1 MKKKFYIKMR
11 PTCSNFNGLLDDH
24 YILENELASDAAYNL
39 YKARDSLS
47 GETFNIKVFKKYYSE
62 IENEIKFSRLV
73 TQSNNTYFQKY
84 ITSSEGLIEY
94 NDINENNK
102 YKYIIF
108 ENCLKGDLYD
118 YIKCTESGLEENNCK
133 ILFYKILKAI
143 QTLHQMGI
151 SHNNI
156 KAQNILFDGE
166 NFDIKI
172 SDLSASSFSKNENGK
187 KILKTKR
194 VGSDVYMAPE
204 IILGHCYDGEK
215 VDIFSLGVLLFFIM
229 NYSPPF
235 PIAKVIKNNNLSQ
248 RLYSLIKE
256 KKNINL
262 YWKYMEKYTIKKQL
276 SNEFKNL
283 FIKMVS
289 YNPKERP
296 TIEQI
301 LNDDWLKNITNLK
314 EDEFKKYEQKLV
326 CELKEREEIMNVSK

>member
-1 MKKKFYIKMR
+1 MR
-11 PTCSNFNGLLDDH
+11 PTCSNFNGNLDDH
-24 YILENELASDAAYNL
+24 YILENELASDATYKL

-47 GETFNIKVFKKYYSE
+47 GEIFAVKVFNKYHSE

-73 TQSNNTYFQKY
+73 SQSQNPYFQKY

-94 NDINENNK
+94 NDIYENIK

-108 ENCLKGDLYD
+108 EHCLKGDLYD
-118 YIKCTESGLEENNCK
+118 YIKCSESGLKENNCK

-143 QTLHQMGI
+143 QALHQMGI

-172 SDLSASSFSKNENGK
+172 SDLSASSFSKNGNEK
-187 KILKTKR
+187 KIFKTKR
-194 VGSDVYMAPE
+194 VGSDAYMAPE
-204 IILGHCYDGEK
+204 IILGHSYDGEK
-215 VDIFSLGVLLFFIM
+215 ADIFSLGVLLFFIM

-235 PIAKVIKNNNLSQ
+235 PLAKVTKSNNLSQ
-248 RLYSLIKE
+248 RLYSFIKE

-262 YWKYMEKYTIKKQL
+262 YWNYMEKYTITKQL

-301 LNDDWLKNITNLK
+301 LNDDWLKDITNLK
-314 EDEFKKYEQKLV
+314 EEEFKKFEQELV
-326 CELKEREEIMNVSK
+326 CELKEREEIINVSK